1 MKQRRLT
8 HKEKTELFTKY
19 ETGKYTGADLAE
31 YYNISSVA
39 VNALLRRNG
48 YKAKSQSELRRK
60 YNIDET
66 FFDVIDTEEKAYFLG
81 FLYADGYNNTDRN
94 SVTLSLKEDD
104 KEILEKLN
112 SLLQTNKPLQFVN
125 TSKQRKKTGFGN
137 SQNQYRLIIANKHI
151 SQRLIELG
159 CDKAKTHNLK
169 FPTEEQVPKRLVR
182 HFIRG
187 YFDGDGWVGEK
198 AISIVSTL
206 NFCNSLAEILKEQ
219 FNINCYIRARH
230 PERNNTVRMLE
241 LNKKSARTFLK
252 WIYKD
257 SKIHLQRKH
266 DRYLKQIEYE
276 KSLSEIRICSVD
288 GCNKKHNSNG
298 YCRNHY
304 YEFCGGKEKRKLR
317 YDKCG
322 K

>member
-8 HKEKTELFTKY
+8 HKEKSELFTKY
-19 ETGKYTGADLAE
+19 ETGKFTAVDLAKE
-31 YYNISSVA
+31 YPVSSTA
-39 VNALLRRNG
+39 INGLLRRHG
-48 YKAKSQSELRRK
+48 YKAKSQSELQRK

-94 SVTLSLKEDD
+94 SVNLSLKEDD
-104 KEILEKLN
+104 KEILEILN
-112 SLLQTNKPLQFVN
+112 NLLQPNKPLQYVEIKD
-125 TSKQRKKTGFGN
+125 TN
-137 SQNQYRLIIANKHI
+137 SSNQYRLVIANKHI
-151 SQRLIELG
+151 SQKLVELG
-159 CDKAKTHNLK
+159 CDKAKTYSLM
-169 FPTEEQVPKRLVR
+169 FPSEEQVPKHLVR
-182 HFIRG
+182 HFVRG

-230 PERNNTVRMLE
+230 PERNNTIRMLE

-257 SKIHLQRKH
+257 SNIHLQRKY

-276 KSLSEIRICSVD
+276 KSLAEIRICSVD
-288 GCNKKHNSNG
+288 LGGRRIIKKKNRFTLINCFPYQSHL
-298 YCRNHY
+298 Y
-304 YEFCGGKEKRKLR
+304 
-317 YDKCG
+317 
-322 K
+322 

>member
-1 MKQRRLT
+1 MKIKQRRLS
-8 HKEKTELFTKY
+8 HQEKSELFRMY
-19 ETGKYTGADLAE
+19 ETGNYSGTQLSKYFP
-31 YYNISSVA
+31 ISQVA
-39 VNALLRRNG
+39 INALLRRNG
-48 YKAKSQSELRRK
+48 YDAKSASELKRK
-60 YNIDET
+60 YPIQED

-94 SVTLSLKEDD
+94 SVNLSLKEDD
-104 KEILEKLN
+104 KEILEILN
-112 SLLQTNKPLQFVN
+112 NLLQPSKPLQYV
-125 TSKQRKKTGFGN
+125 KIKTTN
-137 SQNQYRLIIANKHI
+137 STNQYRLVIANKHI
-151 SQRLIELG
+151 SQKLVELG
-159 CDKAKTHNLK
+159 CDKAKTYSLM
-169 FPTEEQVPKRLVR
+169 FPFEEQVPKHLVR
-182 HFIRG
+182 HFVRG

-206 NFCNSLAEILKEQ
+206 NFCNSLAEILKEE

-230 PERNNTVRMLE
+230 PERNNSIRMLE
-241 LNKKSARTFLK
+241 LNDKSARTFLN

-257 SKIHLQRKH
+257 SNIHLQRKY
-266 DRYLKQIEYE
+266 DRYLKQMEYE

-288 GCNKKHNSNG
+288 GCNKKHSGNG

-317 YDKCG
+317 YKKHG

>member
-1 MKQRRLT
+1 MKQRRLS
-8 HKEKTELFTKY
+8 HREKTELFTKY
-19 ETGKYTGADLAE
+19 ETGKYTGADLTK

-39 VNALLRRNG
+39 VNALLRRHG
-48 YKAKSQSELRRK
+48 YKAKSQSELQRK

-104 KEILEKLN
+104 KEILEILN
-112 SLLQTNKPLQFVN
+112 NILQPNKPLQYVKIK
-125 TSKQRKKTGFGN
+125 SKN
-137 SQNQYRLIIANKHI
+137 STNQYRLVIANKHI
-151 SQRLIELG
+151 SQKLVELG
-159 CDKAKTHNLK
+159 CDKAKTYSLK
-169 FPTEEQVPKRLVR
+169 FPSEEQVPKHLIR
-182 HFIRG
+182 HFVRG

-206 NFCNSLAEILKEQ
+206 NFCNSLAEILKEK
-219 FNINCYIRARH
+219 FGINCYIRARH
-230 PERNNTVRMLE
+230 PERNNSIRMLE
-241 LNKKSARTFLK
+241 LNNKSARTFLN

-257 SKIHLQRKH
+257 SNIHLQRKYN
-266 DRYLKQIEYE
+266 RYLKQIEYE
-276 KSLSEIRICSVD
+276 NSLSEIRICSVD
-288 GCNKKHNSNG
+288 GCSKKHSAKG

-304 YEFCGGKEKRKLR
+304 YEFCGGKGKRKLR
-317 YDKCG
+317 YKKHG